1 MKTNSVLI
9 TTATVVAFSLI
20 SCMKKP
26 MACVDSA
33 TKSGT
38 VGQAVSFDA
47 GCSMN
52 AMHYEWDFGDGGTA
66 SGTGATTSHAYNSAG
81 TYTAKVKAMS
91 KNMKKTDEKTVTV
104 TIN

>member
-1 MKTNSVLI
+1 MKKQTIAVAI
-9 TTATVVAFSLI
+9 ATVVALSFS

-33 TKSGT
+33 TKTGT
-38 VGQAVSFDA
+38 VGQSVSFDA

-52 AMHYEWDFGDGGTA
+52 AMHYQWDFGDGATA
-66 SGTGATTSHAYNSAG
+66 SGASATTTHAYNSAG
-81 TYTAKVKAMS
+81 TFTTKVKAMS
-91 KNMKKTDEKTVTV
+91 KNMKKEDEKTITV